1 MEKAKIRLLSELLS
15 EYIQSDEHF
24 RAAKPARSEHYYKV
38 LDELDMY
45 FDNSQCDKAAIVL
58 LSQDTAIAIQQWYYD
73 MFGDS
78 YAIGKNALNTAVTD
92 TVFSHLTEDQTL
104 TPFKHSVLI
113 MDNVIGIK

>member
-1 MEKAKIRLLSELLS
+1 M
-15 EYIQSDEHF
+15 
-24 RAAKPARSEHYYKV
+24 

-78 YAIGKNALNTAVTD
+78 YA
-92 TVFSHLTEDQTL
+92 VFSHLTEDQTL